1 MQVVLGCYSSFS
13 FIIFSASQK
22 GRGVFGLRS
31 YPGFLNFPPTF
42 RGFFVG
48 CFGGLRVSP
57 VDTYPKLR
65 SFFLMYCSQFCFLGS
80 VWASNKAQWT
90 TTAQLTR
97 NVVSCYMC
105 VVGKPVV
112 KNSRYTVTRHLLYES
127 ILIHCIKTV
136 FYQKLFSPFSKYEKI
151 HR

>member
-1 MQVVLGCYSSFS
+1 MQVILLRYSSFS
-13 FIIFSASQK
+13 FIIFSASQE

-31 YPGFLNFPPTF
+31 YSGFLNFPHLF
-42 RGFFVG
+42 AVFLQGALVASECLLQIRIQNSV
-48 CFGGLRVSP
+48 
-57 VDTYPKLR
+57 K
-65 SFFLMYCSQFCFLGS
+65 FFLMYCSQFCFLDS
-80 VWASNKAQWT
+80 VWASNKAQWS